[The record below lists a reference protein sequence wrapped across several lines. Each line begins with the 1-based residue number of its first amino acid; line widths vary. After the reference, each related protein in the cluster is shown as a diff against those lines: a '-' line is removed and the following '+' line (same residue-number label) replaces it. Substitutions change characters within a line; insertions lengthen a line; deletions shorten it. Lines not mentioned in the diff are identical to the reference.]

1 MSCCCGPH
9 CSATAAHFGKAS
21 AEGDLKRYHTKG
33 LDKRGR
39 HLVQG
44 LVRLGIKD
52 ASVLDIGAGVGT
64 MTFELLKH
72 GAASAILADAS
83 PAYLESARGEAER
96 TGLQDR
102 VRFEQGNFVE
112 TSAGIAAADVVV
124 LDRAV
129 CCYPDWNALLERA
142 ASRCRR
148 LLGLT
153 YPRNRPDV
161 RLWIGFEN
169 FRRRLSKDDFRAF
182 VHSPDEMHEAL
193 RASGLERVS
202 RAHTLVWHV
211 DVYERRPL
219 A

>member
-9 CSATAAHFGKAS
+9 CSATAAHFSKAS

-39 HLVQG
+39 QLLQA
-44 LVRLGIKD
+44 LVRLGIQN

-72 GAASAILADAS
+72 GAMSAVLADAA
-83 PAYLESARGEAER
+83 PAYLESARAEAER

-102 VRFEQGNFVE
+102 IRFEQGNFVE
-112 TSAGIAAADVVV
+112 TSAGIAPADVVV

-129 CCYPDWNALLERA
+129 CCYPDWKALLERA

-148 LLGLT
+148 MLGVT
-153 YPRNRPDV
+153 YPWSRPDV
-161 RLWIGFEN
+161 RFWIGFEN
-169 FRRRLSKDDFRAF
+169 FRRRLSNDDFRAF
-182 VHSPDEMHEAL
+182 VHPPDEMHEAL
-193 RASGLERVS
+193 QAFGLERVS

-211 DVYERRPL
+211 DVYERRPQ